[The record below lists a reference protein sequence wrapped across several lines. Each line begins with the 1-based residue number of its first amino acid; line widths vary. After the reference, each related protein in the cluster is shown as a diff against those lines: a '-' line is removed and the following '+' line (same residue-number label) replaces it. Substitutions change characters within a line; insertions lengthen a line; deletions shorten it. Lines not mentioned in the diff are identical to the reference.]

1 MKTIGSIEI
10 LDPAFSNLLAPN
22 AAIEVLGEGM
32 TWSEGPVWMKDGGYL
47 LCSDIPPNRTMR
59 WDSQN
64 GLQLFREGI
73 GYTGQTPFTGKE
85 PGTNGLAVDRAGRV
99 VACCHG
105 DRCLKRIESDGSLTV
120 LVDQFEGQRL
130 NSPNDLTYHSNG
142 DLYFTDPPYGLPK
155 GESDPGRELAWF
167 GVYRLGADGQVTLLT
182 KEFVR
187 PNGLAFSPDEKTL
200 YVSQSGS
207 VFPHWRAFAVSQDG
221 TLGAGRVFF
230 DPAAWVQEQRPGS
243 PDGMT
248 VDALGNVWATG
259 PGGIYCFTPAGKPI
273 GRLNTGERT
282 ANCTF
287 GDDGNSLF
295 ICAHSYL
302 CRVRTAVKGIGFA

>member
-1 MKTIGSIEI
+1 MKTIGSIEV
-10 LDPAFSNLLAPN
+10 LDPAFEPLLAPG

-32 TWSEGPVWMKDGGYL
+32 SWSEGPVWLKNGGYL

-59 WDSQN
+59 WDPWN

-85 PGTNGLAVDRAGRV
+85 PGTNGLAVDREGCV

-105 DRCLKRIESDGSLTV
+105 DRCLKRIEHDGSLTV
-120 LVDQFEGQRL
+120 LVDRFEGQRL
-130 NSPNDLTYHSNG
+130 NSPNDLIYHSNG
-142 DLYFTDPPYGLPK
+142 NLYFTDPPYGLPQ
-155 GESDPGRELAWF
+155 GENDSGREIGWF
-167 GVYRLGADGQVTLLT
+167 GVYCLAADGKVTLLT
-182 KEFVR
+182 KEFLR
-187 PNGLAFSPDEKTL
+187 PNGIAFSPDEKTL

-207 VFPHWRAFAVSQDG
+207 VFPHWRAFPVNRDG
-221 TLGAGRVFF
+221 TLGEGRVFY
-230 DPAAWVQEQRPGS
+230 DPAAWVQEKRPGS

-248 VDALGNVWATG
+248 VDAQGHVWATG
-259 PGGIYCFTPAGKPI
+259 PGGIYCFTPAGQPI

-287 GDDGNSLF
+287 GEDGYSLF

-302 CRVRTAVKGIGFA
+302 CRIRTTVTGIGFA